1 MNWKDELEEICGEE
15 YIEAVEELIKSL
27 LKKQRE
33 NIEFEIL
40 FNSQHLEF
48 TRIQVSRIK
57 EACKINAPEPG
68 EK

>member
-27 LKKQRE
+27 LKKQRTE
-33 NIEFEIL
+33 CGYGKHASSANGFTPKMRAMIE
-40 FNSQHLEF
+40 
-48 TRIQVSRIK
+48 
-57 EACKINAPEPG
+57 NAPEPG